1 MQSLSKRILF
11 IQVLS
16 HGFLRAR
23 HCSKSSVNIGGVL
36 SLSGEVRK
44 GFKKEVPLE
53 LVLKDE

>member
-1 MQSLSKRILF
+1 MRFLSKRTLF

-16 HGFLRAR
+16 HDFLRAKY
-23 HCSKSSVNIGGVL
+23 CSKSSVNIGGVV